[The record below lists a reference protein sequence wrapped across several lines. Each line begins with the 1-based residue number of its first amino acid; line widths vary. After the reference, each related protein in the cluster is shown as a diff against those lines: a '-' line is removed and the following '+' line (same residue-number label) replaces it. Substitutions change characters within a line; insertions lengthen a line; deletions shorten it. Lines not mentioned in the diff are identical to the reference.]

1 MDDKK
6 NIVLAVLLTAAILF
20 GWPYV
25 STYFFPAANPPATKI
40 EGGKT
45 TPVANP
51 AADPAADSVAAIRDR
66 AVVLKESPRIPIRT
80 PKLDGSINLKGARI
94 DDIVLPTYKETIA
107 KDSPDVR
114 LYSPAGTQDAY
125 FAGFGWQGEGLKTPN
140 KDTVWTAQGSELT
153 PTSPV
158 TLTWNNGVGQT
169 FEIRLSVDENYMI
182 TAAQKVSNS
191 GAGTVGVKP
200 YGYISRSSIPKD
212 PDTWTIHIGP
222 MGVFNDAANY
232 DVNYKDLD
240 EGPSTRDFQS
250 KGGWIG
256 FTDKYWL
263 SALVPGKDADVA
275 AQFRKGAGT
284 QYQADVALDSTM
296 LAPGK
301 SVTQTLR
308 LFVGAKEVKTL
319 QAYERGGVK
328 LFDRAI
334 DWGWFYWFEQP
345 IFALLHWLFET
356 LGNFGVAI
364 ICLTFVVRGL
374 MFPVAQRQFASM
386 AAMRAVQ
393 PKMKALQEKYKD
405 DKPKLQQ
412 EMMALYKTEK
422 VNPLAGCLPIF
433 IQIPIFFALYKV
445 LMLTIEMRHQPF
457 VLWIRDLSAPD
468 PMHILNLFGLLPF
481 TPPAF
486 LAIGVLA
493 ILLGITMWAQFKLQ
507 PAAMDPAQQQIFA
520 FMPWIMMF
528 VMAPFAAGLL
538 IYWIT
543 SNVLTIAQQK
553 YLYSKH
559 PQLKAQAD
567 KDQLDV
573 DRVVARDQK
582 AASTRKPKTP

>member
-6 NIVLAVLLTAAILF
+6 NIILAVLLTAAILF

-405 DKPKLQQ
+405 DKPRLQQ

-457 VLWIRDLSAPD
+457 VLWIKDLSAPD
-468 PMHILNLFGLLPF
+468 PLHILNLFGLLPF
-481 TPPAF
+481 TPPSF
-486 LAIGVLA
+486 LGIGVLA
-493 ILLGITMWAQFKLQ
+493 LLLGISMYFQFKLN
-507 PAAMDPAQQQIFA
+507 PAQMDPMQQQIFSI
-520 FMPWIMMF
+520 MPWMMMF
-528 VMAPFAAGLL
+528 IMAPFAAGLL
-538 IYWIT
+538 VYWIT
-543 SNVLTIAQQK
+543 NNCLSMAQQWW
-553 YLYSKH
+553 LYRRH
-559 PQLKAQAD
+559 PVLSTA
-567 KDQLDV
+567 
-573 DRVVARDQK
+573 VAK
-582 AASTRKPKTP
+582 

>member
-51 AADPAADSVAAIRDR
+51 AADPAADSVTAIRDR

-191 GAGTVGVKP
+191 GTGAVGVKP

-232 DVNYKDLD
+232 DVNYKNLD

-405 DKPKLQQ
+405 DKPRLQQ

-457 VLWIRDLSAPD
+457 VLWIKDLSAPD
-468 PMHILNLFGLLPF
+468 PLHILNLFGLLPF
-481 TPPAF
+481 TPPSF
-486 LAIGVLA
+486 LGIGVLA
-493 ILLGITMWAQFKLQ
+493 LLLGISMYFQFKLN
-507 PAAMDPAQQQIFA
+507 PAQMDPMQQQIFSI
-520 FMPWIMMF
+520 MPWMMMF
-528 VMAPFAAGLL
+528 IMAPFAAGLL
-538 IYWIT
+538 VYWIT
-543 SNVLTIAQQK
+543 NNCLSMAQQWW
-553 YLYSKH
+553 LYRRH
-559 PQLKAQAD
+559 PVLSTA
-567 KDQLDV
+567 
-573 DRVVARDQK
+573 VAK
-582 AASTRKPKTP
+582 

>member
-1 MDDKK
+1 VDDKK
-6 NIVLAVLLTAAILF
+6 NIILAVLLTAAILF

-200 YGYISRSSIPKD
+200 YGYISRRSIPKD

-405 DKPKLQQ
+405 DKPRLQQ

-457 VLWIRDLSAPD
+457 VLWIKDLSAPD
-468 PMHILNLFGLLPF
+468 PLHILNLFGLLPF
-481 TPPAF
+481 TPPSF
-486 LAIGVLA
+486 LGIGVLA
-493 ILLGITMWAQFKLQ
+493 LLLGISMYFQFKLN
-507 PAAMDPAQQQIFA
+507 PAQMDPMQQQIFSI
-520 FMPWIMMF
+520 MPWMMMF
-528 VMAPFAAGLL
+528 IMAPFAAGLL
-538 IYWIT
+538 VYWIT
-543 SNVLTIAQQK
+543 NNCLSMAQQWW
-553 YLYSKH
+553 LYRRH
-559 PQLKAQAD
+559 PVLSTA
-567 KDQLDV
+567 
-573 DRVVARDQK
+573 VAK
-582 AASTRKPKTP
+582 

>member
-240 EGPSTRDFQS
+240 KGPSTRDFQS

-405 DKPKLQQ
+405 DKPRLQQ

-457 VLWIRDLSAPD
+457 VLWIKDLSAPD
-468 PMHILNLFGLLPF
+468 PLHILNLFGLLPF
-481 TPPAF
+481 TPPSF
-486 LAIGVLA
+486 LGIGVLA
-493 ILLGITMWAQFKLQ
+493 LLLGISMYFQFKLN
-507 PAAMDPAQQQIFA
+507 PAQMDPMQQQIFSI
-520 FMPWIMMF
+520 MPWMMMF
-528 VMAPFAAGLL
+528 IMAPFAAGLL
-538 IYWIT
+538 VYWIT
-543 SNVLTIAQQK
+543 NNCLSMAQQWW
-553 YLYSKH
+553 LYRRH
-559 PQLKAQAD
+559 PVLSTA
-567 KDQLDV
+567 
-573 DRVVARDQK
+573 VAK
-582 AASTRKPKTP
+582 

>member
-1 MDDKK
+1 MGRVGVRPGPLTYNLTAERKRVDDKK
-6 NIVLAVLLTAAILF
+6 NIILAVLLTAAILF

-25 STYFFPAANPPATKI
+25 SHYVFPVANPPVTRI

-45 TPVANP
+45 MPVANP
-51 AADPAADSVAAIRDR
+51 AADPAADSVSAIRDR
-66 AVVLKESPRIPIRT
+66 AIVLRESPRVPIRT
-80 PKLDGSINLKGARI
+80 PKLLGSINLKGARI
-94 DDIVLPTYKETIA
+94 DEIVLPTYKETIEKNSA
-107 KDSPDVR
+107 AVR

-125 FAGFGWQGEGLKTPN
+125 FAGFGWQGEGLETPN
-140 KDTVWTAQGSELT
+140 KDTLWTAQGSALT

-158 TLTWNNGVGQT
+158 TLTWNNGAGQL
-169 FEIRLSVDENYMI
+169 FEIRLTVDQNYMI
-182 TAAQKVSNS
+182 SAAQKVSNT
-191 GAGTVGVKP
+191 GAGAVGVKP
-200 YGYISRSSIPKD
+200 YAFISRMGPSKD
-212 PDTWTIHIGP
+212 VSTWTIHTGP
-222 MGVFNDAANY
+222 IGVFNGAANY
-232 DVNYKDLD
+232 GVNYKDLD
-240 EGPSTRDFQS
+240 KGPSSQQFQS
-250 KGGWIG
+250 TDGWIG

-263 SALVPGKDADVA
+263 SALVPDQKTAFAG
-275 AQFRKGAGT
+275 QFQKGAGT
-284 QYQADVALDSTM
+284 QYQADVALNATM

-301 SVTQTLR
+301 AATQTLR

-319 QAYERGGVK
+319 QAYERDGIK

-405 DKPKLQQ
+405 DKPRLQQ
-412 EMMALYKTEK
+412 EMMELYKKEK

-445 LMLTIEMRHQPF
+445 LQLTIEMRHQPF

-468 PMHILNLFGLLPF
+468 PLHIVNLFGLLPF
-481 TPPAF
+481 TPPSF

-493 ILLGITMWAQFKLQ
+493 VLLGISMFFQFKLN
-507 PAAMDPAQQQIFA
+507 PAQMDPMQQQIFSI
-520 FMPWIMMF
+520 MPWMMMF
-528 VMAPFAAGLL
+528 IMAPFAAGLL
-538 IYWIT
+538 VYWIT
-543 SNVLTIAQQK
+543 NNCLSMAQQWW
-553 YLYSKH
+553 LYKRH
-559 PQLKAQAD
+559 PVL
-567 KDQLDV
+567 
-573 DRVVARDQK
+573 
-582 AASTRKPKTP
+582 STATAK

>member
-1 MDDKK
+1 MTTYRHKTAEPKSVDDKK
-6 NIVLAVLLTAAILF
+6 NIILAVLLTAAILF

-25 STYFFPAANPPATKI
+25 SHYFFPTANPPATKI

-45 TPVANP
+45 TPVAAP
-51 AADPAADSVAAIRDR
+51 GTDTADGPGVIRDR
-66 AVVLKESPRIPIRT
+66 AAVLKESPRVAIRT
-80 PKLDGSINLKGARI
+80 PKLIGSINLKGARI

-114 LYSPAGTQDAY
+114 LYSPSGTQDAY
-125 FAGFGWQGEGLKTPN
+125 FAGFGWQGEGLKAPN
-140 KDTVWTAQGSELT
+140 KDTLWTAQGSALT

-158 TLTWNNGVGQT
+158 TLTWNNGVGQI

-182 TAAQKVSNS
+182 SAAQKVSNTAA
-191 GAGTVGVKP
+191 GAVGVKP
-200 YGYISRSSIPKD
+200 YAYISRTGIPKD

-222 MGVFNDAANY
+222 MGVFNGAANY

-240 EGPSTRDFQS
+240 KGPSTQSFQS

-263 SALVPGKDADVA
+263 SALVPGTDADFA
-275 AQFRKGAGT
+275 GQFRKGAGT
-284 QYQADVALDSTM
+284 QYQADVALDSTT

-301 SVTQTLR
+301 AATQTLR

-319 QAYERGGVK
+319 QAYERDGVK

-345 IFALLHWLFET
+345 IFALLHWLFT
-356 LGNFGVAI
+356 VIGNFGVAI
-364 ICLTFVVRGL
+364 ICLTLCVRAL

-412 EMMALYKTEK
+412 EMMALYKKEK

-457 VLWIRDLSAPD
+457 VLWIKDLSAPD
-468 PMHILNLFGLLPF
+468 PLHILNLFGLLPF
-481 TPPAF
+481 TPPSF

-493 ILLGITMWAQFKLQ
+493 LLLGISMWLQFKLN
-507 PAAMDPAQQQIFA
+507 PAQMDPMQQQVFA
-520 FMPWIMMF
+520 IMPWMMMF
-528 VMAPFAAGLL
+528 IMAPFAAGLL
-538 IYWIT
+538 VYWIT
-543 SNVLTIAQQK
+543 NNCLSMAQQWW
-553 YLYSKH
+553 LYKRH
-559 PQLKAQAD
+559 PVLNTAT
-567 KDQLDV
+567 
-573 DRVVARDQK
+573 
-582 AASTRKPKTP
+582 AAK

>member
-6 NIVLAVLLTAAILF
+6 NIILAVLLTAAILF

-191 GAGTVGVKP
+191 GTGTVGVKP

-405 DKPKLQQ
+405 DKPRLQQ

-457 VLWIRDLSAPD
+457 VLWIKDLSAPD
-468 PMHILNLFGLLPF
+468 PLHILNLFGLLPF
-481 TPPAF
+481 TPPSF
-486 LAIGVLA
+486 LGIGVLA
-493 ILLGITMWAQFKLQ
+493 LLLGISMYFQFKLN
-507 PAAMDPAQQQIFA
+507 PAQMDPMQQQIFSI
-520 FMPWIMMF
+520 MPWMMMF
-528 VMAPFAAGLL
+528 IMAPFAAGLL
-538 IYWIT
+538 VYWIT
-543 SNVLTIAQQK
+543 NNCLSMAQQWW
-553 YLYSKH
+553 LYRRH
-559 PQLKAQAD
+559 PVLSTA
-567 KDQLDV
+567 
-573 DRVVARDQK
+573 VAK
-582 AASTRKPKTP
+582 

>member
-1 MDDKK
+1 VDDKK
-6 NIVLAVLLTAAILF
+6 NIILAVLLTAAILF

-45 TPVANP
+45 TPVAAPGAAP
-51 AADPAADSVAAIRDR
+51 AADGVTTIRDR
-66 AVVLKESPRIPIRT
+66 AVVLKEGPRIAIRT
-80 PKLDGSINLKGARI
+80 PKLVGSINLKGARI
-94 DDIVLPTYKETIA
+94 DDIVLPTYSETIA
-107 KDSPDVR
+107 KDSPAVR

-140 KDTVWTAQGSELT
+140 KDTVWTAQGSALT

-158 TLTWNNGVGQT
+158 TLSWNNGAGQT

-182 TAAQKVSNS
+182 SAAQKVSNS

-200 YGYISRSSIPKD
+200 YGYISRSSVPKD

-222 MGVFNDAANY
+222 MGVFNNAANY

-301 SVTQTLR
+301 AVTQTLR

-319 QAYERGGVK
+319 QAYERDGVK

-457 VLWIRDLSAPD
+457 VLWIKDLSAPD
-468 PMHILNLFGLLPF
+468 PLHILNLFGLLPF

-493 ILLGITMWAQFKLQ
+493 VLLGISMYFQFKLN
-507 PAAMDPAQQQIFA
+507 PAQMDPMQQQIFA
-520 FMPWIMMF
+520 IMPWMMMF
-528 VMAPFAAGLL
+528 IMAPFAAGLL
-538 IYWIT
+538 VYWIT
-543 SNVLTIAQQK
+543 NNCLSMAQQWW
-553 YLYSKH
+553 LYRRH
-559 PQLKAQAD
+559 PVLSAA
-567 KDQLDV
+567 
-573 DRVVARDQK
+573 VAK
-582 AASTRKPKTP
+582 

>member
-51 AADPAADSVAAIRDR
+51 AADPAADSVTAIRDR

-405 DKPKLQQ
+405 DKPRLQQ

-457 VLWIRDLSAPD
+457 VLWIKDLSAPD
-468 PMHILNLFGLLPF
+468 PLHILNLFGLLPF
-481 TPPAF
+481 TPPSF
-486 LAIGVLA
+486 LGIGVLA
-493 ILLGITMWAQFKLQ
+493 LLLGISMYFQFKLN
-507 PAAMDPAQQQIFA
+507 PAQMDPMQQQIFSI
-520 FMPWIMMF
+520 MPWMMMF
-528 VMAPFAAGLL
+528 IMAPFAAGLL
-538 IYWIT
+538 VYWIT
-543 SNVLTIAQQK
+543 NNCLSMAQQWW
-553 YLYSKH
+553 LYKRH
-559 PQLKAQAD
+559 PVLNTATATK
-567 KDQLDV
+567 
-573 DRVVARDQK
+573 
-582 AASTRKPKTP
+582 

>member
-6 NIVLAVLLTAAILF
+6 NIILAVLLTAAILF

-25 STYFFPAANPPATKI
+25 SHYFFPAANPPATRI

-45 TPVANP
+45 TPVAAPGTDTADGP
-51 AADPAADSVAAIRDR
+51 ATIRDR
-66 AVVLKESPRIPIRT
+66 AIVLKESPRVAIRT
-80 PKLDGSINLKGARI
+80 PKLTGSINLRGARI
-94 DDIVLPTYKETIA
+94 DDIVLPTYRETID
-107 KDSPDVR
+107 KDSPAVR
-114 LYSPAGTQDAY
+114 LYSPSGTQDAY

-140 KDTVWTAQGSELT
+140 KDTVWTAQGSALT

-158 TLTWNNGVGQT
+158 TLTWNNGAGQL
-169 FEIRLSVDENYMI
+169 FEIRLSVDQNYMI
-182 TAAQKVSNS
+182 SAAQKVSNN
-191 GAGTVGVKP
+191 GAGAVGVKP
-200 YGYISRSSIPKD
+200 YSYISRTGIPKD
-212 PDTWTIHIGP
+212 PDTWTIHVGP
-222 MGVFNDAANY
+222 MGVFNGAANY

-240 EGPSTRDFQS
+240 KGPSTQSFQS

-263 SALVPGKDADVA
+263 SALVPGTDADFA
-275 AQFRKGAGT
+275 GQFRKGTGT
-284 QYQADVALDSTM
+284 QYQADAALGSTM

-301 SVTQTLR
+301 AATQTIR
-308 LFVGAKEVKTL
+308 LYVGAKEVKTL
-319 QAYERGGVK
+319 QAYERDGVK

-364 ICLTFVVRGL
+364 ICLTFVVRAI

-457 VLWIRDLSAPD
+457 VLWIKDLSAPD
-468 PMHILNLFGLLPF
+468 PLHIFNLFGLLPF
-481 TPPAF
+481 TPPSF

-493 ILLGITMWAQFKLQ
+493 LLLGISMYFQFKLN
-507 PAAMDPAQQQIFA
+507 PAQMDPMQQQIFSI
-520 FMPWIMMF
+520 MPWMMMF
-528 VMAPFAAGLL
+528 IMAPFAAGLL
-538 IYWIT
+538 VYWIT
-543 SNVLTIAQQK
+543 NNCLSMAQQWW
-553 YLYSKH
+553 LYRRH
-559 PQLKAQAD
+559 PVL
-567 KDQLDV
+567 
-573 DRVVARDQK
+573 
-582 AASTRKPKTP
+582 STATATK

>member
-405 DKPKLQQ
+405 DKPRLQQ

-457 VLWIRDLSAPD
+457 VLWIKDLSAPD
-468 PMHILNLFGLLPF
+468 PLHILNLFGLLPF
-481 TPPAF
+481 TPPSF
-486 LAIGVLA
+486 LGIGVLA
-493 ILLGITMWAQFKLQ
+493 LLLGISMYFQFKLN
-507 PAAMDPAQQQIFA
+507 PAQMDPMQQQIFSI
-520 FMPWIMMF
+520 MPWMMMF
-528 VMAPFAAGLL
+528 IMAPFAAGLL
-538 IYWIT
+538 VYWIT
-543 SNVLTIAQQK
+543 NNCLSMAQQWW
-553 YLYSKH
+553 LYRRH
-559 PQLKAQAD
+559 PVLSTA
-567 KDQLDV
+567 
-573 DRVVARDQK
+573 VVK
-582 AASTRKPKTP
+582 